1 MLACVPAADDEL
13 CTYIHTRRCS
23 SHFQGGG
30 EGGLAAL
37 IVYTS
42 YYFEHVSYCL
52 ARLPHTYMLYP
63 VAIYTVLLLG

>member
-1 MLACVPAADDEL
+1 MMMNYVH
-13 CTYIHTRRCS
+13 TYIHAGVAAIFR
-23 SHFQGGG
+23 GG
-30 EGGLAAL
+30 ERGLTAL

-42 YYFEHVSYCL
+42 YCFEHVSYCL